1 MKLNELR
8 QLIETS
14 SKTSEKIDKMLQSG
28 NYTLAEYRKEK
39 EALKLIVDKLENI
52 LSQGKLNI
60 SVDLL
65 RENIKEYFDKKGALM
80 TTLSVSQYTAQ
91 DDYYVTMAGKEHII
105 NANSLGT
112 IGVVFRTNATF
123 EENEKTQIK
132 AYELFDIK
140 NTIFTNVS
148 FQYTDKY
155 PNGVWIDHGS
165 PSISILDLVP
175 SYRIGSK
182 HIHSKL
188 LEDYPDIVD
197 VFYQTLEEY
206 QQDKAY
212 KSSVRF
218 IEVLIDDEKTEGY
231 NEISEQLDIVEEM
244 EQEGFNY

>member
-14 SKTSEKIDKMLQSG
+14 SKTSEKIDKMLQSKT
-28 NYTLAEYRKEK
+28 YTLEEYRAQKKDLDVMIEK
-39 EALKLIVDKLENI
+39 IEN
-52 LSQGKLNI
+52 LLHQGKLNI

-155 PNGVWIDHGS
+155 PNGVWVDGGN

-175 SYRIGSK
+175 SFKTGSK
-182 HIHSKL
+182 QRHSQL
-188 LEDYPDIVD
+188 LADYPDIVD

-212 KSSVRF
+212 KSSTRF
-218 IEVLIDDEKTEGY
+218 INHMINEKRYDEIKQ
-231 NEISEQLDIVEEM
+231 QLDLIEQT